1 MFYWKEIDDLLESRP
16 LVKTY
21 LRKFVGKKLILF
33 FFPLVGQNFTKRYT
47 AVLPYVKATFLY
59 VLSLV
64 SI

>member
-33 FFPLVGQNFTKRYT
+33 FFRWWDIIRYT
-47 AVLPYVKATFLY
+47 AILPYVKATFLY

>member
-33 FFPLVGQNFTKRYT
+33 FFRWWDIDKTLRNVIQ
-47 AVLPYVKATFLY
+47 LY
-59 VLSLV
+59 YLM
-64 SI
+64 

>member
-33 FFPLVGQNFTKRYT
+33 FSAGGT
-47 AVLPYVKATFLY
+47 LY
-59 VLSLV
+59 VIQLYYLM
-64 SI
+64 

>member
-33 FFPLVGQNFTKRYT
+33 VFRWWDIDKTLRNVIQ
-47 AVLPYVKATFLY
+47 LY
-59 VLSLV
+59 YLM
-64 SI
+64 